1 MSELYFS
8 KALLHKRLSTKAT
21 PENIELAR
29 GLCQHEVGH
38 LEDLTGKLA
47 SL

>member
-1 MSELYFS
+1 MSESHIS
-8 KALLHKRLSTKAT
+8 KAMLYKRLSTKAT